1 MSETRICP
9 FCGRKAE
16 YFIMYRGDT
25 VGCQFCGIPKKQTN
39 GDNIRKMSNEK
50 LTKFLSG
57 NCPGI
62 FGGWLM
68 HSDKCNGFDSCQECW
83 MSWLK
88 QEAQE

>member
-1 MSETRICP
+1 MKTSEVLQAVLTLEKYLDECLSNE
-9 FCGRKAE
+9 K
-16 YFIMYRGDT
+16 
-25 VGCQFCGIPKKQTN
+25 PKTN
-39 GDNIRKMSNEK
+39 GDSIRTLSDEK

-83 MSWLK
+83 LNWLK
-88 QEAQE
+88 QECDT